1 MFYTILFGLSGA
13 ALGLL
18 SIYFAVPLFIAIPA
32 LAILVLIS
40 IELIDVRNKK
50 ITDPYDTFIVAMTL
64 LVTLLLFL
72 QVMNFE
78 FLREIRDLI
87 FHSY

>member
-18 SIYFAVPLFIAIPA
+18 LIYFSIPLFIAIPA
-32 LAILVLIS
+32 LAVLVLIS
-40 IELIDVRNKK
+40 IELNDVRNKK
-50 ITDPYDTFIVAMTL
+50 ITDPYDTFIIAMTL
-64 LVTLLLFL
+64 LVTALIFL

-78 FLREIRDLI
+78 FLKDIRDYL
-87 FHSY
+87 FAR